1 MKNASQDKM
10 EEARIA
16 REREME
22 MLMVARSQAIEEEEL
37 ERAAEEQER
46 RSVKK
51 KLELQQKKQLNI
63 KRLILAVSVKTND
76 NEALVTLELTL
87 NEVTGNSKNCIEH
100 K

>member
-46 RSVKK
+46 RSGYLKSGLFV
-51 KLELQQKKQLNI
+51 
-63 KRLILAVSVKTND
+63 
-76 NEALVTLELTL
+76 
-87 NEVTGNSKNCIEH
+87 C
-100 K
+100 